1 MLRYLKLSEV
11 VAQLHI
17 DADLLRTLAAEDVIH
32 LKQSLEGDLVVSSED
47 VERVR
52 TVLVLMDELEVN
64 LAGVEVIM
72 HMRDS
77 MLALQHQVSD
87 ILDALVEEMRHKLP
101 R

>member
-1 MLRYLKLSEV
+1 MHRYLKVSEV
-11 VAQLHI
+11 VTQLHV
-17 DADLLRTLAAEDVIH
+17 DANLLNVLATQEVIH
-32 LKQSLEGDLVVSSED
+32 LKPSSEGDLVISAED

-52 TVLVLMDELEVN
+52 TAMVLMDELDVN

-77 MLALQHQVSD
+77 MLALQHQVSE

>member
-1 MLRYLKLSEV
+1 MHRYLKVSEV
-11 VAQLHI
+11 TQQLQVDI
-17 DADLLRTLAAEDVIH
+17 EFLQLLDAEDLIH
-32 LKQSLEGDLVVSSED
+32 LKRSSEGDLVISSDD

-52 TVLVLMDELEVN
+52 VAHTLTGELDVN

-77 MLALQHQVSD
+77 VLAMQEQFSV
-87 ILDALVEEMRHKLP
+87 ILDAVIDEIRRHLQ

>member
-1 MLRYLKLSEV
+1 MLRYVKLAEV
-11 VAQLHI
+11 VAHLHV
-17 DADLLRTLAAEDVIH
+17 DPDLLQALAAEDVIH
-32 LKQSLEGDLVVSSED
+32 LKPSSEGDLVISSDD

-52 TVLVLMDELEVN
+52 TVLVLMDELDVN

-87 ILDALVEEMRHKLP
+87 ILDALVEEMRRKLP